1 MTEQELFAAFDYQ
14 RFAQNARLQAV
25 IDGVH
30 ARLAREL
37 ADEELDL
44 VAAAGAPEQATKPED
59 LPQ

>member
-30 ARLAREL
+30 ARTSARAL
-37 ADEELDL
+37 TDEELDL
-44 VAAAGAPEQATKPED
+44 VSAAGTQALIRDPED
-59 LPQ
+59 P